1 MLSKIIDLLILFILG
16 VLAGFNIFLTF
27 IVAPV
32 LFSNLDN
39 RHAGEIMNLIFP
51 YYFSSGWI
59 LGIAVYSLFALK
71 TVKNKEI
78 IKKFK
83 LFVVAL
89 GLLIILNMAL
99 HKTVLPIARSLN
111 IQYYTLLKEDKKE
124 EAKIVKDKFKKVHA
138 VSSSINLI
146 NLILEI
152 YLFQH
157 FLLKIR
163 KKED

>member
-1 MLSKIIDLLILFILG
+1 LSKVIDLFILLFIG
-16 VLAGFNIFLTF
+16 ILIGFNIFFTF

-32 LFSNLDN
+32 LFSNFDHK
-39 RHAGEIMNLIFP
+39 HAGEIMNLIFP

-59 LGIAVYSLFALK
+59 LGIAIYTLFALK
-71 TVKNKEI
+71 TIKDKKI

-83 LFVVAL
+83 LFVVSL

-111 IQYYTLLKEDKKE
+111 FQYYALLKENKKE
-124 EAKIVKDKFKKVHA
+124 EASKVKEKFKKVHA
-138 VSSSINLI
+138 FSSSVNMI

-163 KKED
+163 KKEN